1 MKKKHY
7 LIFVLVLILLLHSLM
22 FSVSASP
29 FEPLSDPALTNSYE
43 ALMAYC
49 TAKGYSITYD
59 LASFQTDYLASDCEE
74 VDDFLEEVITQ
85 IDGYCSSTGQFGFD
99 TDPAND
105 PRSASDKYYYNLQ
118 YDQNGGLLVTP
129 NYDTFNL
136 FNVIQI
142 GDIVYDANG
151 GNVSS
156 GLYVTGHIGIVEG
169 VYCDPNSNHNYIR
182 IIESIAVGVCYG
194 LLDSTRVSERA
205 TYIYRVKNATG
216 AQKIA
221 AVEFCRNQL
230 GENWNLNLT
239 HDYSDSNTNW
249 LCSQLVWAGYK
260 NQGIDIEI
268 NGGPGGDIGVTPHDI
283 TINSSMVSE
292 VVFRHPIGNYEEASG
307 GSGSV
312 WVKGWALDNNEPSS
326 VIQIHVYIGG
336 AYDDP
341 NSVGFA
347 FFTNVVRP
355 DVNAVYGVTGTHG
368 FNYTIST
375 SKYGMQPVY
384 VYAIPA
390 GDGTNACLGQFA
402 VYIS

>member
-1 MKKKHY
+1 MKKKHC
-7 LIFVLVLILLLHSLM
+7 LIFALVLTLLLHSLM

-29 FEPLSDPALTNSYE
+29 SEPLSDPALTNSYE

-74 VDDFLEEVITQ
+74 VDDFFKEVINQ
-85 IDGYCSSTGQFGFD
+85 IDGYCSSTGQSEFD
-99 TDPAND
+99 ADHANNT
-105 PRSASDKYYYNLQ
+105 RSGEYYYNIQ

-129 NYDTFNL
+129 NYSTFNL

-142 GDIVYDANG
+142 GDIVYDDQG
-151 GNVSS
+151 FYGI
-156 GLYVTGHIGIVEG
+156 TGHIGIVEG
-169 VYCDPNSNHNYIR
+169 VYYDPNSNQNYIR
-182 IIESIAVGVCYG
+182 IIEAIPVENVSYG
-194 LLDSTRVSERA
+194 ILDSTRVYQRD

-268 NGGPGGDIGVTPHDI
+268 NGGPGGEPGVTPHDI
-283 TINSSMVSE
+283 AVNSSMVSQ
-292 VVFRHPIGNYEEASG
+292 VIFRHPIGNYEEASG

-375 SKYGMQPVY
+375 SKQGTQSVY

-390 GDGTNACLGQFA
+390 GDGTNVCLGQFV